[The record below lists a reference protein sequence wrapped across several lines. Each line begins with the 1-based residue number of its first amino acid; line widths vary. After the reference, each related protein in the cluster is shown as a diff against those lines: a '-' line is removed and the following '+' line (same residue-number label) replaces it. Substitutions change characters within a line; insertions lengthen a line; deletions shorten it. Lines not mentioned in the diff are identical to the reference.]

1 MGISQKFMKKY
12 IDISGLDLYDSN
24 RGTAALGFGAIPF
37 LEAKGYL
44 KEGRELILFHR
55 YKKFWKRSNT
65 KVQHEDLHINGKIY
79 RRTIVPIHDI
89 EYRLVKKYGIILPF
103 THYGR
108 YVKQVELE
116 AAIYG
121 GDGFSDIY
129 GSSSFIGRMNQ
140 TWILRRAGV
149 PLMFL
154 PQTIGPFKDNKNYE
168 VAVGLLCSAKEIYVR
183 DDKFTQKFKELGLKY
198 TLTPDLSSY
207 MVPEPWD
214 IEIKPNAIGLNVSGL
229 AYSNTFNGLE
239 GQFDAYPELIERII
253 DCFRAKGCT
262 IYLIPHSYNYI
273 KPIADDDMVACR
285 EAYNRLNDKNNVIL
299 IDKDLISPQIKYLI
313 SRMTFFMGSRM
324 HANFAAIYTG
334 IPVFGMAYSY
344 KFEGAFN
351 ANGLDGR
358 TQTAMIN
365 NLRIEDID
373 DYIAKIDSFYSKVT
387 KMEKILNE
395 NESTHNRNVP
405 SPISPNPRK

>member
-1 MGISQKFMKKY
+1 MKKY
-12 IDISGLDLYDSN
+12 IEISGLDLRTCN
-24 RGTAALGFGAIPF
+24 RGTAALGYGSIPF
-37 LEAKGYL
+37 LESRGYL
-44 KEGRELILFHR
+44 MDGQELILFHR

-65 KVQHEDLHINGKIY
+65 KVLHEELLVNGKKY
-79 RRTIVPIHDI
+79 RRTVVPIHVF
-89 EYRLVKKYGIILPF
+89 EYRLVQKLGIILPF
-103 THYGR
+103 TLFGR

-129 GSSSFIGRMNQ
+129 GTSSFMERMNQ

-149 PLMFL
+149 PLLFL
-154 PQTIGPFKDNKNYE
+154 PQTIGPFKDKKNYD
-168 VAVGLLCSAKEIYVR
+168 VAIELLRYAKEIFVR
-183 DDKFTQKFKELGLKY
+183 DDKFVPEFKKLGLNY

-214 IEIKPNAIGLNVSGL
+214 IEIKHNAVGLNVSGL
-229 AYSNTFNGLE
+229 AYSNTFKGLE

-253 DCFRAKGCT
+253 NHFRIKGCSV
-262 IYLIPHSYNYI
+262 YLIPHSYNYN

-285 EAYNRLNDKNNVIL
+285 IAYNRLNDKSNVVL

-313 SRMTFFMGSRM
+313 SQMTFFIGARM

-334 IPVFGMAYSY
+334 VPVFGMAYSY

-351 ANGLDGR
+351 ANGLDAKL
-358 TQTAMIN
+358 QTAMMN
-365 NLRIEDID
+365 NLREGEIDAYINKIEVC
-373 DYIAKIDSFYSKVT
+373 YLKFVSK
-387 KMEKILNE
+387 
-395 NESTHNRNVP
+395 
-405 SPISPNPRK
+405 